1 MKRTF
6 SLILAGGALATLIT
20 FSLRSSMVPANA
32 QGSVGDA
39 LGMNAPAN
47 TAKPAA
53 EFPANS
59 QWINVDKPL
68 SLRALRGKVVLLDFW
83 TYGCINCIHIL
94 PDLKKLE
101 RKYPNDLVVIGVH
114 SAKFANESDA
124 ATIRQAVLRYNIQHP
139 VVVDQNMRIWDAFGA
154 QAWPSFVVLDTEG
167 KATFKTAGEGQY
179 DALDKQ
185 ISKLVASAKRSG
197 KLNSAPLKF
206 ALDAAKAQSGDLWF
220 PAKVVASENRLF
232 IADSNHNRVVIT
244 DLQGNTEAV
253 AGSGQAGL
261 QDGAFDEAQFNNPR
275 GLFRDGDTLY
285 VADTENHAIRALDLK
300 AGTVSTIAGN
310 GKQAAWRATG
320 GVGAKAQLSSPWD
333 VLKIDRTLYIA
344 MAGPHQ
350 IWKMNLD
357 TRQVSVF
364 AGSGREARVDGSAQS
379 AALAQPS
386 GLATDGKK
394 LFFTDSESSSI
405 RAVDLA
411 SGAVTTLAGGG
422 TNPMDL
428 FQFGDIDG
436 RGGAVRLQH
445 PLGIAWDNGTLLI
458 SDTYNHK
465 LKSID
470 AQGIVSTLAG
480 AATKSAAGKTD
491 GALAAA
497 RFYEPGGVSLLGRT
511 LYVADTNNH
520 AIRVVDLDSKNVTT
534 LDLKNVPAPLPAEP
548 ERPVAP
554 PRDDTITLQK
564 VVLAPNSNGALVFA
578 AQLPADHKLT
588 ADAPQKFYARIE
600 GQGAELAM
608 VKRAGFQLPLKTP
621 LRTMDSGQGFVLV
634 NSTIY
639 YCTEVGGLCKT
650 KTLRFRVP
658 YEVRAGGAMTIT
670 LSPKL

>member
-1 MKRTF
+1 MKRAF
-6 SLILAGGALATLIT
+6 SLVLACGTLAALIT
-20 FSLRSSMVPANA
+20 LTLRTPMVPANA
-32 QGSVGDA
+32 QSSVGDA
-39 LGMNAPAN
+39 LGMNSSAAR
-47 TAKPAA
+47 PAA

-59 QWINVDKPL
+59 PWINVDKPL

-101 RKYPNDLVVIGVH
+101 RKYPNELVVIGVH

-139 VVVDQNMRIWDAFGA
+139 VVVDQNMRIWDSFGA

-167 KATFKTAGEGQY
+167 KVTFKTAGEGQY
-179 DALDKQ
+179 NALDKE
-185 ISKLVASAKRSG
+185 ISKLVTRARRSG
-197 KLNSAPLKF
+197 KLNSAPLRF
-206 ALDAAKAQSGDLWF
+206 ALDAAKAQTGDLWF
-220 PAKVVASENRLF
+220 PAEVVASDNRLF
-232 IADSNHNRVVIT
+232 IADSNHNRIVIT

-261 QDGAFDEAQFNNPR
+261 KDGAFDEAQFHNPR
-275 GLFRDGDTLY
+275 GLFRDGDMLY

-310 GKQAAWRATG
+310 GKQAAWRSTG
-320 GVGAKAQLSSPWD
+320 GVGTKAPLASPWD

-357 TRQVSVF
+357 TKQVSIF
-364 AGSGREARVDGSAQS
+364 AGSGREARLDGSAQN

-411 SGAVTTLAGGG
+411 SGAVTTIAGGG
-422 TNPMDL
+422 PNPMDL

-436 RGGAVRLQH
+436 RGAPVRLQH
-445 PLGIAWDNGTLLI
+445 PLGIAWNNGTLLI

-470 AQGIVSTLAG
+470 AQGTVSTLAG
-480 AATKSAAGKTD
+480 AATKSTAGKAD
-491 GALAAA
+491 GTLDAA

-520 AIRVVDLDSKNVTT
+520 MIRVVDLEAKTVST
-534 LDLKNVPAPLPAEP
+534 LNLKNVPAPLPAEP
-548 ERPVAP
+548 ERPVTP
-554 PRDDTITLQK
+554 PRDDTVTLQK
-564 VVLAPNSNGALVFA
+564 VVLAPNANGELVFA
-578 AQLPADHKLT
+578 AQLPANHKLT
-588 ADAPQKFYARIE
+588 ADTPQKFFARVE
-600 GQGAELAM
+600 GRGAELAM
-608 VKRAGFQLPLKTP
+608 VKRGKFQLPLTTP
-621 LRTMDSGQGFVLV
+621 LRTTEAGEGSLLV

-658 YEVRAGGAMTIT
+658 YEVRAGGQTKIT